1 MATIT
6 SNSSGNWATGSTW
19 VGGSVPAADDLV
31 VIAHGHKVTLNTN
44 IQSTRTGDVT
54 IDGNL
59 HFATNGKMHL
69 HGRMT
74 VNNTS
79 HNSNDTGEFVEGTAA
94 SGSLISMANGTE
106 IKISGNNSDQH
117 GIQVQS
123 RKWCGV
129 QIDGSEPTL
138 ITTVNGNHA
147 PDASYITVA
156 DTSNFAIND
165 RISLYKR
172 EEDYTLANDEVFFIH
187 DVDTTNDR
195 IYFRQYV
202 CPEATIE
209 SVSGSTITV
218 DDASVFRINYL
229 LIFGTGNNRNVLRV
243 TDINTKTNV
252 ITFGSSV
259 DDSPSLVGAK
269 VYQTGTEKYHINGKF
284 CRRIASAIATEYVGA
299 TNLRTITLNDVTD
312 FSVGDEVYIHASF
325 TKYGGNL
332 ASNYYY
338 TSSGF
343 GSTSLG
349 SNEGVWRLKTNYT
362 ISSIDTSAKTIT
374 VDRDILF
381 NGAVGDPVVK
391 MTRDVVI
398 KACDTSGNDVA
409 DGDQDTARVFFNV
422 RYWTSNGWNN
432 APTRRVKIKYV
443 QFKGLGYNTNDSTN
457 YRAGVTIA
465 GYNGYYDTTR
475 DGSSADSST
484 IHNTSGVTQTGE
496 NYIDGCTFSSYN
508 LSSNDN
514 RDGDDYPAICIRH
527 PYGMVTRNLVVIGAG
542 RGVWHWSSQYYGKS
556 HGHIT
561 AHCAYATSQIEAGYE
576 MPNEY
581 SYGQYYSSE
590 DYGLMLYNIGRQ
602 NDQGKVMHMRIENC
616 RGYGFYFGGSTI
628 SPNYRRFFANRYK
641 QLCNIADSNNNVI
654 VDNSKVYPNDWDAT
668 MSIYGKG
675 TGIIYPNT
683 LQNHG
688 SSHLSLRRGGTGWK
702 GTYCF
707 TEQGF
712 KENEKVTVYHN
723 MTKFEGVKN
732 LRNNLWVPSWSSNPI
747 GMGIIKVPANCTIKI
762 KSVIYIPTDEL
773 DGTGSSLSS
782 SHPPY
787 IVASYANNMLYGAN
801 EYDVND
807 NNHRFPH
814 DELDLDVEEENA
826 DLKNSTQAQGKLY
839 QGFIEY
845 TQHTTAA
852 DGAWETKILTV
863 QPQYR
868 AYFLRFGYYNS
879 NHSLVHE
886 GFYAK
891 DIQVAMSVAPPNG
904 LEMWPNNF
912 AKVTVRPSAS
922 FDSGKK
928 RISGR
933 I

>member
-44 IQSTRTGDVT
+44 IQSTRTGNVT

-59 HFATNGKMHL
+59 HFANGGKMHL
-69 HGRMT
+69 HGLMR

-79 HNSNDTGEFVEGTAA
+79 NSNNTAGEFVEGTST
-94 SGSLISMANGTE
+94 SGSLLSMANGTE
-106 IKISGNNSDQH
+106 IKISGNNGDQH
-117 GIQVQS
+117 GIQVHS

-129 QIDGSEPTL
+129 QIDGGEPTL
-138 ITTVNGNHA
+138 ITTVNGNHD
-147 PDASYITVA
+147 PDSSYIAVA
-156 DTSNFAIND
+156 DASNFAIND

-172 EEDYTLANDEVFFIH
+172 EEDYTLVNDEVFFVH

-202 CPEATIE
+202 CPEATIQ

-218 DDASVFRINYL
+218 SDASVFRVNYL

-243 TDINTKTNV
+243 TAINKNT
-252 ITFGSSV
+252 ITFGSTV
-259 DDSPSLVGAK
+259 DNDPSLVGAK

-349 SNEGVWRLKTNYT
+349 GNEGIWRLKTNYT

-409 DGDQDTARVFFNV
+409 DGDQDTARVFFSV
-422 RYWTSNGWNN
+422 RYWTSTSWYN

-484 IHNTSGVTQTGE
+484 IHSTSGVTQTGE

-508 LSSNDN
+508 LNSNDT
-514 RDGDDYPAICIRH
+514 RDGDDYPSICIRH
-527 PYGMVTRNLVVIGAG
+527 PYGMVTRNLVSIGAG
-542 RGVWHWSSQYYGKS
+542 RGIWHWSTQYFNKS

-561 AHCAYATSQIEAGYE
+561 AHCSYTTHQIEAGYE

-581 SYGQYYSSE
+581 SYGQFYGSE

-602 NDQGKVMHMRIENC
+602 NDQAKVMHMRVENQ
-616 RGYGFYFGGSTI
+616 RSYAFYFGGSTI

-641 QLCNIADSNNNVI
+641 QLCNLADSNNNVI

-683 LQNHG
+683 LQSHG
-688 SSHLSLRRGGTGWK
+688 SSHLALRRGGTGWK
-702 GTYCF
+702 GTYRF

-712 KENEKVTVYHN
+712 KENEEITVYYNFTHFRGI
-723 MTKFEGVKN
+723 KGLKSD
-732 LRNNLWVPSWSSNPI
+732 LWVPSWSSNPNAF
-747 GMGIIKVPANCTIKI
+747 GVIKIPANCTVAI

-787 IVASYANNMLYGAN
+787 IVASYAHNMLYGAN

-807 NNHRFPH
+807 NNHRFPF
-814 DELDLDVEEENA
+814 DDLDLNDSAETV

-852 DGAWETKILTV
+852 DGAWETKTLTV

-868 AYFLRFGYYNS
+868 SYFLRFGYYHP

-891 DIQVAMSVAPPNG
+891 DLQIALSVAPPNG
-904 LEMWPNNF
+904 VEMWPNNF
-912 AKVTVRPSAS
+912 AKVTIRPSANFS
-922 FDSGKK
+922 VGRK

>member
-19 VGGSVPAADDLV
+19 VGGSVPAAGDSV

-44 IQSTRTGDVT
+44 IQSTKTGDVT

-69 HGRMT
+69 HGRMLVYNT
-74 VNNTS
+74 SNSNNTA
-79 HNSNDTGEFVEGTAA
+79 GEFVEGSST
-94 SGSLISMANGTE
+94 SGSLLSMSNGTE

-117 GIQVQS
+117 GIQVDA
-123 RKWCGV
+123 RKWCGI

-147 PDASYITVA
+147 PDSPYITVA
-156 DTSNFAIND
+156 DASNFAAED

-172 EEDYTLANDEVFFIH
+172 EEDYTLANDECFFVH

-202 CPEATIE
+202 CPEATIQ
-209 SVSGSTITV
+209 SVNGSTITV
-218 DDASVFRINYL
+218 DDAAVFRINYL

-243 TDINTKTNV
+243 TDINLKTNV

-259 DDSPSLVGAK
+259 DNSPSLVGAK

-284 CRRIASAIATEYVGA
+284 CRRIASAIATAFTGGSGV
-299 TNLRTITLNDVTD
+299 RTITLNDVSD
-312 FSVGDEVYIHASF
+312 FSAGDRVYINTGH
-325 TKYGGNL
+325 KG
-332 ASNYYY
+332 SNHYYNSN
-338 TSSGF
+338 T
-343 GSTSLG
+343 
-349 SNEGVWRLKTNYT
+349 NEGVWRLRATYT
-362 ISSIDTSAKTIT
+362 ISSVNTSNKTIT
-374 VDRDILF
+374 VDRDI
-381 NGAVGDPVVK
+381 VYDGDLHGPVVK
-391 MTRDVVI
+391 MNRDVII
-398 KACDTSGNDVA
+398 KACDTSGNNVVV
-409 DGDQDTARVFFNV
+409 GDQDTARVFFNV
-422 RYWTSNGWNN
+422 KYWTSSSWYN

-443 QFKGLGYNTNDSTN
+443 EFSGLGYNTNDSTN

-484 IHNTSGVTQTGE
+484 IHSTSGVTQTGE
-496 NYIDGCTFSSYN
+496 NYIDGCTFSAYN
-508 LSSNDN
+508 LCSNDT
-514 RDGDDYPAICIRH
+514 RDGDSYPSICIRH
-527 PYGMVTRNLVVIGAG
+527 PYGMVTRNLVSIGSG
-542 RGVWHWSSQYYGKS
+542 RGVWHWSSQYYSKS

-561 AHCAYATSQIEAGYE
+561 AHCNYASSQIEAGYE

-581 SYGQYYSSE
+581 SYGQYYNSE
-590 DYGLMLYNIGRQ
+590 DYGLMLHNIGRQ
-602 NDQGKVMHMRIENC
+602 NDQGKVMHMRVENQ
-616 RGYGFYFGGSTI
+616 RSYAFYFGGTTI

-641 QLCNIADSNNNVI
+641 QLCNVADSCNNVI
-654 VDNSKVYPNDWDAT
+654 VDNSRVYPNDWDAT

-675 TGIIYPNT
+675 IGRFYPNT

-688 SSHLSLRRGGTGWK
+688 STHLALRRGGTGWK

-712 KENEKVTVYHN
+712 RENEKVTVYHN

-773 DGTGSSLSS
+773 DGTASSLSS
-782 SHPPY
+782 NHPPY

-814 DELDLDVEEENA
+814 DELDLDDSNENA

-868 AYFLRFGYYNS
+868 AYFLRFGYYFS

-891 DIQVAMSVAPPNG
+891 DIQVAMSVAPANG

-912 AKVTVRPSAS
+912 AKVTVRPSAN
-922 FDSGKK
+922 FDVGKK